1 MGELRAENARIQR
14 SLYVKMFTEEDFR
27 RQRQQ
32 EILHRALVSLY
43 EDAVPPTHG
52 SLKGRLGE
60 LEQEPRVW
68 ACGTTTGVAD
78 LEVSK
83 NFLAMYRQFP
93 DLYIVNE
100 ANKGNEATVYLKQP
114 PEGFRGFVNPLSEE
128 DPYDE
133 NLWIGFEKY
142 LSKLMK
148 EERKGDEKPPYVFSR
163 GRYGMACELRK
174 RAVNGDLDIFRRYSL
189 GQLSHIIQL
198 GITQRNLL
206 AYENN
211 ELKPVAACKSRTHAL
226 LGQPTESRV
235 DDMPYIQNIAELVM
249 CLSKLMPGKPKDRI
263 LLSMLKKN
271 VKQVFGRRVD
281 ETALGCTKL
290 SSVMEL
296 PAVQELFVLEKV
308 SEDNSGLVLRR
319 RETYDVHKV
328 LAHLGDYI
336 GGPLIDTSSLP
347 SLLESQKIKQSR
359 ERVGSGSTDDVG
371 GETRK
376 AQLDSALGAWP
387 QAQSCGTA
395 GTWGQALPF
404 GLASQQYATTDRGQ
418 PVW

>member
-1 MGELRAENARIQR
+1 
-14 SLYVKMFTEEDFR
+14 MFTEEDFR

-60 LEQEPRVW
+60 LEQEFGLVDP
-68 ACGTTTGVAD
+68 
-78 LEVSK
+78 EISK
-83 NFLAMYRQFP
+83 NFMTMYRQYP
-93 DLYIVNE
+93 DLYVVNE
-100 ANKGNEATVYLKQP
+100 ANKGNEATVHLRQH
-114 PEGFRGFVNPLSEE
+114 PEGFRGFVNPLAED

-133 NLWIGFEKY
+133 TLWIGFEKY
-142 LSKLMK
+142 LNELMK
-148 EERKGDEKPPYVFSR
+148 IETVGDEKPPYVFSR

-174 RAVNGDLDIFRRYSL
+174 RALSGDLNIFRRYSL

-249 CLSKLMPGKPKDRI
+249 CLSKLMPNPKDRI

-271 VKQVFGRRVD
+271 FKKVFGRRVD

-296 PAVQELFVLEKV
+296 PAVQELFILEKV

-319 RETYDVHKV
+319 REHYDVHKV
-328 LAHLGDYI
+328 LAYLGDYL

-347 SLLESQKIKQSR
+347 SLLESQKV
-359 ERVGSGSTDDVG
+359 EPVPELVGSTND
-371 GETRK
+371 TRK
-376 AQLDSALGAWP
+376 AQLDSALAAWP
-387 QAQSCGTA
+387 QVQALQAAACGTA

-404 GLASQQYATTDRGQ
+404 GLASQQYATTARGQ